1 MPDLHRPVGHILK
14 TIRPSQQNIVFALF
28 VLMFIG
34 FALLLPGF
42 FSKGNLLGLLQNVA
56 ILGILGLAMAVVVI
70 GRGID
75 ISMIAVLAVPV
86 GLILQMVQNGHS
98 VPLAF
103 LAGLTLA
110 LLFGLFNGWLTAC
123 SEVPSLFTTL
133 ASGLFS
139 LIQEPEL
146 IIFDEPT
153 RGVDV
158 GAITEIHELI
168 NRLADEGK
176 AVVVISSY
184 LPEIM
189 ALSDRILVQ
198 RMGKVVEEYSAIEA
212 TEEKIMYA
220 AIH

>member
-1 MPDLHRPVGHILK
+1 MRLTLK
-14 TIRPSQQNIVFALF
+14 KFRPSQQNIVFGLF

-34 FALLLPGF
+34 FALFLPGF

-123 SEVPSLFTTL
+123 AEVPSLFTTL